1 MKSKKNMKEHFD
13 EDAKIALA
21 ILSVLVILFIFS
33 AVFSTGNNISGSAV
47 YETGKISIND
57 LLLNPFFIIITF
69 LLVIFGVYSYENNVY
84 VPIPKLCKSVPVN
97 VSPEQ
102 RKLEMPK
109 PASKVGKDKKD
120 SSFFSFVLANKSN
133 SVKQKPVKVL
143 TPEQSFDKLVA
154 DVSKEIDMPDF
165 NVIRASEKVSREFSR
180 LPLDVQDKKLPKFL
194 SFHKKLEDSVK

>member
-1 MKSKKNMKEHFD
+1 
-13 EDAKIALA
+13 
-21 ILSVLVILFIFS
+21 VILFIFS

-69 LLVIFGVYSYENNVY
+69 LLVIFGVYSYENSVY

-109 PASKVGKDKKD
+109 SASKVGKEKKD
-120 SSFFSFVLANKSN
+120 APFFSFVLSNKSN
-133 SVKQKPVKVL
+133 VKQKSVKVL

-154 DVSKEIDMPDF
+154 NVSKEIDMPDF
-165 NVIRASEKVSREFSR
+165 NVIKASEKVSREFSR